1 MERTVVAVPQVPALQ
16 VAFALMG
23 AGVLFGGFS
32 KNVPAKRVVLPITI
46 ILFGVVWLESIRR
59 TFDPPVLV
67 LHAFAVFMALN
78 GATAMRTVRFCSRCG
93 ATIQEGKRR
102 TICEDCSSKRTH

>member
-1 MERTVVAVPQVPALQ
+1 MVAVPQVPALQ

-23 AGVLFGGFS
+23 VGVLFGGFS
-32 KNVPAKRVVLPITI
+32 KNVPVKRVVLPITI
-46 ILFGVVWLESIRR
+46 ILFGIVWLESLRR

-67 LHAFAVFMALN
+67 LDAFAVFMAVN
-78 GATAMRTVRFCSRCG
+78 GASALRTVRFCSRCG

-102 TICEDCSSKRTH
+102 KICADCSSKAHG